1 MNYIALALIA
11 LPITFIIDIVWI
23 GLVANRFYKQEM
35 GDMFADPINW
45 VPAVLFY
52 IIYMAGLA
60 FFVIEPAL
68 VKHSLMYAVLAGA
81 FFGLVA
87 YATYDLTG
95 LAVIR
100 NWSVLLTVVDMAWG
114 MFLTASVS
122 GLTYLVATSFL
133 GR

>member
-1 MNYIALALIA
+1 MNYIPLFLVA

-52 IIYMAGLA
+52 IIYLAGLM
-60 FFVIEPAL
+60 FFVVEPAL
-68 VKHSLMYAVLAGA
+68 VRHSLMYAVLAGA

-100 NWSVLLTVVDMAWG
+100 NWSVLLTVVDLAWG
-114 MFLTASVS
+114 TFLTASVS
-122 GLTYLVATSFL
+122 GVTYLIATSFL

>member
-1 MNYIALALIA
+1 MNYIPLFLVA

-52 IIYMAGLA
+52 IIYLAGLM
-60 FFVIEPAL
+60 FFVVEPAL

-100 NWSVLLTVVDMAWG
+100 NWSTLLTVVDMAWG
-114 MFLTASVS
+114 TFLTASVS
-122 GLTYLVATSFL
+122 GVTYLIATSFL

>member
-1 MNYIALALIA
+1 
-11 LPITFIIDIVWI
+11 
-23 GLVANRFYKQEM
+23 
-35 GDMFADPINW
+35 MFADPINW
-45 VPAVLFY
+45 IPAVLFY
-52 IIYMAGLA
+52 IIYLAGLM
-60 FFVIEPAL
+60 FFVVEPAL

-100 NWSVLLTVVDMAWG
+100 NWSVLLTVVDLAWG
-114 MFLTASVS
+114 TFLTSSVS
-122 GLTYLVATSFL
+122 GITYLIATSFL